1 MTANELRAK
10 FIEFFKSK
18 NHAEISGQSLIP
30 ENDPSVLFT
39 TAGMHPL
46 VPYLLGEPHPA
57 GTRLTDYQ
65 KCIRTGDIDEV
76 GDPSHLTCF
85 EMLGNWSLGDY
96 FKKEAIAFSYE
107 FLTSP
112 QWLALDPR
120 KLSVT
125 VFEGDES
132 APRDDEAAGYWKEN
146 GMPEDK
152 IAYLPASD
160 NWWAAGPTGP
170 CGPDTE
176 IFYWV
181 GEGLPPQGSNKKT
194 DSANWMEIWN
204 NVFMQFNRIDEKT
217 LVKLPKQNVDT
228 GMGLER
234 TNCILQGKTS
244 VYLTEVFQPIIAEI
258 ERLASYN
265 YGADE
270 AKDTSVRIIADHA
283 RASVFILGDQRGVT
297 PSNLGAGYVLR
308 RLIRRAVRHGLKLG
322 IEKNFLVQV
331 AVAVIENFKNA
342 YPELEQNK
350 EKIFAE
356 LNSEEDRFRLT
367 LKNGEAEFQRLL
379 PNLLKNPKKEI
390 SGKVA
395 FRLYDTFGFP
405 LELTEELAAENGF
418 TVDKVGFKEAEKKHQ
433 EASKSLGA
441 GQAKG
446 GLAEQSEI
454 TTKYHTATHLLQ
466 QALVNVLGDKVA
478 QKGSNINN
486 ERMRFDFTFDRPMT
500 AEEIKRV
507 EAIVNEKIR
516 EDLPVTMEIMP
527 LEQAQAA
534 GARALFANKY
544 GESVKVYTVGK
555 DSTRDWFSKEVCGG
569 PHVQHT
575 AQIGEFKITK
585 EQSSSAG
592 VRRIRAVISGG
603 LPLEKA

>member
-1 MTANELRAK
+1 
-10 FIEFFKSK
+10 
-18 NHAEISGQSLIP
+18 
-30 ENDPSVLFT
+30 
-39 TAGMHPL
+39 
-46 VPYLLGEPHPA
+46 
-57 GTRLTDYQ
+57 
-65 KCIRTGDIDEV
+65 
-76 GDPSHLTCF
+76 
-85 EMLGNWSLGDY
+85 
-96 FKKEAIAFSYE
+96 
-107 FLTSP
+107 
-112 QWLALDPR
+112 
-120 KLSVT
+120 
-125 VFEGDES
+125 
-132 APRDDEAAGYWKEN
+132 
-146 GMPEDK
+146 
-152 IAYLPASD
+152 
-160 NWWAAGPTGP
+160 
-170 CGPDTE
+170 
-176 IFYWV
+176 
-181 GEGLPPQGSNKKT
+181 
-194 DSANWMEIWN
+194 
-204 NVFMQFNRIDEKT
+204 MQFNRIDEKT

-418 TVDKVGFKEAEKKHQ
+418 TVDNVGFKEAEKKHQ
-433 EASKSLGA
+433 EDSKSLGA

-507 EAIVNEKIR
+507 EEIVNEKIQ

-555 DSTRDWFSKEVCGG
+555 DPARDWFSKEVCGG